1 MRTSQRRLRIR
12 RRVAAAIGL
21 GALGFVIAS
30 APASLAEPVENPCQ
44 LAVTV
49 LCHFMPI
56 APELEGDIDLTQN
69 MPAADPS
76 VPLPE
81 ERMPADYCVNGCI

>member
-12 RRVAAAIGL
+12 RRVGAAIGA

-30 APASLAEPVENPCQ
+30 PPASLAEPVENPCQ
-44 LAVTV
+44 LAVTF
-49 LCHFMPI
+49 LCHFVPI
-56 APELEGDIDLTQN
+56 APEWEGDIDLTQN

-81 ERMPADYCVNGCI
+81 ERTPADYCINGCI